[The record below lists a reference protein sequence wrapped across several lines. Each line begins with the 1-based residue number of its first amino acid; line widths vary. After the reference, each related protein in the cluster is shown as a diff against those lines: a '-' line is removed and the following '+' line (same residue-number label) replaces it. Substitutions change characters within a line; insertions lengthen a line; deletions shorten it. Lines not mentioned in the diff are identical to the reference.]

1 MGAFFVSNI
10 ESLYPHNKK
19 VFLEAMENL
28 KTHKKLGIVQATGTG
43 KGKLA
48 SCFVEHVLKRKP
60 NAKILI
66 LAPLHTI
73 LDNYR
78 DNFGLTDSEVFFNTY
93 KMLLNF
99 DKTYLHNLG
108 LTYDLII
115 VDEFHRLGAEKWG
128 PAVKT
133 IFDGVDSPKSNC
145 RVIGFTATPI
155 RYLDNARDMSDELF
169 GGNVIQGLNLEDAI
183 CEGILPGFVYN
194 ACYFSTE
201 DKLTEVE
208 KKLASNDYKIVDD
221 TIRNDL
227 MVKVK
232 ELRMLYHNKLK
243 IENILKETTK
253 DLGSTQKWI
262 IFCRDKD
269 SLDEI
274 REICK
279 TWFVSVPSLY
289 IIHSDKY
296 RSDNRRILKEF
307 RESKS
312 GVNVLLCID
321 MLNEGVHIKDIDGII
336 MLRKTDSPII
346 FLQQLGRALE
356 AGKTTQPLIY
366 DLVGNYKDLK
376 VENGD
381 GLVGHTIS
389 IVKGI
394 ADKVNKKRSSN
405 CVIVR
410 NFVEDFDNV
419 MGELSQYLPGR
430 PWTEEEFKILYSVY
444 PLEGSEGC
452 IKAGLNRSRASIKTT
467 AIKLGISFI
476 GIPDWTDEEIEIIR
490 KIYPKEG
497 PEGCISAGLNRTK
510 RAIQE
515 KAYQYGILRE
525 QNSVVRS
532 KHEDDS
538 NYWSD
543 DELKILKT
551 LYVQLGPQ
559 GCINAGIKR
568 KPSSIINKAK
578 KLGLTLKDGWYGY
591 ELDILHTVYNISGA
605 VGCISA
611 GLNRSERAI
620 ITMANNE
627 GYPYFPN
634 LSQRDLEIIREIYP
648 QKGATACVKAGVSVD
663 RQIVTRVAG
672 ELGLNYDRIWSDE
685 ELAILY
691 KYYQSGGADACI
703 KAGLNR
709 TKQNIQRKASDMG
722 LSKSA
727 SKSWSEWEIE
737 ILHKYYHSL
746 GIKGCYNMGLQHRTL
761 GSIKKKALSLGLSK
775 DK

>member
-19 VFLEAMENL
+19 VFLEAIKNL

-243 IENILKETTK
+243 IENILRETTK
-253 DLGSTQKWI
+253 DLGATQKWI

-289 IIHSDKY
+289 VIHSDKY

-312 GVNVLLCID
+312 GVNVMLCID

-430 PWTEEEFKILYSVY
+430 SWEKWEDEILFKYYQEGGSHLCQEKGLSDRSISSIQSRAHILGLKCDLVSDWSNIEIENLKLYFEKGG
-444 PLEGSEGC
+444 PILCQE
-452 IKAGLNRSRASIKTT
+452 KGLNRSA
-467 AIKLGISFI
+467 
-476 GIPDWTDEEIEIIR
+476 
-490 KIYPKEG
+490 
-497 PEGCISAGLNRTK
+497 
-510 RAIQE
+510 
-515 KAYQYGILRE
+515 
-525 QNSVVRS
+525 
-532 KHEDDS
+532 
-538 NYWSD
+538 
-543 DELKILKT
+543 
-551 LYVQLGPQ
+551 
-559 GCINAGIKR
+559 
-568 KPSSIINKAK
+568 SSIYYMAK
-578 KLGLTLKDGWYGY
+578 KLGLQTSRYWSPDEDSIIITNYEAGGASLCIEKGLKR
-591 ELDILHTVYNISGA
+591 S
-605 VGCISA
+605 ISA
-611 GLNRSERAI
+611 IKRRA
-620 ITMANNE
+620 
-627 GYPYFPN
+627 
-634 LSQRDLEIIREIYP
+634 Q
-648 QKGATACVKAGVSVD
+648 
-663 RQIVTRVAG
+663 
-672 ELGLNYDRIWSDE
+672 ELGVYSSKKWSDFE
-685 ELAILY
+685 INILTRDFE
-691 KYYQSGGADACI
+691 KGGVTLCI
-703 KAGLNR
+703 KNGLTSRSPVAIEKAARRYGLIYVR
-709 TKQNIQRKASDMG
+709 TDLWLDWEDEIVKRDYPIGGYILCQQNGLGHRTMSSIKGRARKLGCKLNQGIKLSSEQESIIKTYYPLGGYSLCQEMG
-722 LSKSA
+722 LANFSKHSIMRYA
-727 SKSWSEWEIE
+727 SLLGVAEKRNSWSEWEDLI
-737 ILHKYYHSL
+737 IVKYYPLGGATLCIEKGICRSKDSIYNRAKKL
-746 GIKGCYNMGLQHRTL
+746 GIKVVT
-761 GSIKKKALSLGLSK
+761 KK
-775 DK
+775 

>member
-19 VFLEAMENL
+19 VFLEAIKNL

-201 DKLTEVE
+201 DKLASVE
-208 KKLASNDYKIVDD
+208 KKLASNDYKIVND

-243 IENILKETTK
+243 IENILRETTK
-253 DLGSTQKWI
+253 DLGATQKWI

-312 GVNVLLCID
+312 GVNVMLCID

-381 GLVGHTIS
+381 GLVGNTIS

-405 CVIVR
+405 SVIVH

-419 MGELSQYLPGR
+419 MAELSQYVAGR
-430 PWTEEEFKILYSVY
+430 PWENWEDNIIFNYYKEVGPK
-444 PLEGSEGC
+444 GC
-452 IKAGLNRSRASIKTT
+452 QEKGLHRTYDAISSRALYLGAVKSKDSILWSKEEDNIILTNYPVGGVDLC
-467 AIKLGISFI
+467 IEKGLG
-476 GIPDWTDEEIEIIR
+476 
-490 KIYPKEG
+490 
-497 PEGCISAGLNRTK
+497 NRNYS
-510 RAIQE
+510 AIQRR
-515 KAYQYGILRE
+515 ASDLGVTVGRYW
-525 QNSVVRS
+525 RS
-532 KHEDDS
+532 WEDD
-538 NYWSD
+538 
-543 DELKILKT
+543 I
-551 LYVQLGPQ
+551 V
-559 GCINAGIKR
+559 R
-568 KPSSIINKAK
+568 K
-578 KLGLTLKDGWYGY
+578 
-591 ELDILHTVYNISGA
+591 
-605 VGCISA
+605 
-611 GLNRSERAI
+611 
-620 ITMANNE
+620 
-627 GYPYFPN
+627 YFPN
-634 LSQRDLEIIREIYP
+634 GGSKACLENGLSHRSKLSL
-648 QKGATACVKAGVSVD
+648 KARAQVLGIQYEPLRNSN
-663 RQIVTRVAG
+663 
-672 ELGLNYDRIWSDE
+672 LGLKSKNPKWSKGEDN
-685 ELAILY
+685 IVF
-691 KYYQSGGADACI
+691 KYYPIGGYKKCLEMGI
-703 KAGLNR
+703 VNR
-709 TKQNIQRKASDMG
+709 SPGAIARRAAT
-722 LSKSA
+722 
-727 SKSWSEWEIE
+727 
-737 ILHKYYHSL
+737 L
-746 GIKGCYNMGLQHRTL
+746 GIKSNR
-761 GSIKKKALSLGLSK
+761 GSN
-775 DK
+775 